1 MKTKK
6 NTAVL
11 IVLLLVGLVIG
22 GVIGDVF
29 SGSVKYI
36 GYGKTIGFDAVNI
49 DLGIMLITLGL
60 KLTINVAGIIGLFL
74 SLFIYSR
81 L

>member
-1 MKTKK
+1 MKNRKS
-6 NTAVL
+6 TAVL

-22 GVIGDVF
+22 GVLGEAF
-29 SGSVKYI
+29 GGTVKYLA
-36 GYGKTIGFDAVNI
+36 YGKTIGFDPVTI

>member
-1 MKTKK
+1 MKNRK

-22 GVIGDVF
+22 GVIGEVF
-29 SGSVKYI
+29 GSTVKFI
-36 GYGKTIGFDAVNI
+36 GYGKTIGFDPVHI
-49 DLGIMLITLGL
+49 DLGIMLITMGL